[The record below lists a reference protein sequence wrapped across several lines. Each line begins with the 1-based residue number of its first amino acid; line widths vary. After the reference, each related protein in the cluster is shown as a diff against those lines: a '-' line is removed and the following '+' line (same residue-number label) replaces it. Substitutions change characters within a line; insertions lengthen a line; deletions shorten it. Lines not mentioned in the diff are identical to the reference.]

1 MGKTLYKPASLFAL
15 FILLAA
21 AIRIEAVRAFDER
34 VIEAAVRIR
43 AAWLNEL
50 MLWITE
56 LGTTAVLLPLLLLTG
71 AALICT
77 KTPDVVLP
85 LLFLIERIVNI
96 KIKELIERARPAFEP
111 LVHETSYSFP
121 STP

>member
-1 MGKTLYKPASLFAL
+1 MKKLRFFQSARENETWGKTLYKPASLFTL

-43 AAWLNEL
+43 SVWLNEL

-71 AALICT
+71 AALYMY
-77 KTPDVVLP
+77 KKRRM
-85 LLFLIERIVNI
+85 LFFAASLS
-96 KIKELIERARPAFEP
+96 
-111 LVHETSYSFP
+111 H
-121 STP
+121 